1 MVPWADIRYNFG
13 EIMYGGHITDPWD
26 RRITNTYL
34 EVLLDPE
41 LLKADSKFELAAGYP
56 PLREGSHADFAA
68 YIEDKLPVETPV
80 QFGLHPNSQISL
92 LQSQAADLF
101 ASIIT
106 LSGGGSGGGGG
117 GSSKESKA
125 GDMLTHIKDRLPEPF
140 QMLDVRARLTE
151 MTPYVICGLQE
162 LEKTNAVL
170 VEMERALSE
179 LELGL
184 AGSLNISDVMDAMII
199 NLSLNQ
205 VPPLWLKMCGQ
216 IGPTGT
222 YNRKNLGNWFI
233 DLLLRVKQLK
243 LWSDQALQLPPSI
256 WLPGLYNPM
265 GYVTACLQVT
275 ARAKGLPLDAM
286 RIHTEGTDK
295 ALEGVAAQPDE
306 GTYVHGMYMEGARWD
321 KGNNCIA
328 DSRPKELHPP
338 MPVMHILGVTQDQ
351 VVTKG
356 VYQCPVY
363 TTTIR
368 GPTFTFP
375 APLRTAS
382 PPHKWILAAVC
393 LLFQND
399 A

>member
-1 MVPWADIRYNFG
+1 
-13 EIMYGGHITDPWD
+13 
-26 RRITNTYL
+26 
-34 EVLLDPE
+34 
-41 LLKADSKFELAAGYP
+41 
-56 PLREGSHADFAA
+56 
-68 YIEDKLPVETPV
+68 
-80 QFGLHPNSQISL
+80 
-92 LQSQAADLF
+92 
-101 ASIIT
+101 
-106 LSGGGSGGGGG
+106 
-117 GSSKESKA
+117 
-125 GDMLTHIKDRLPEPF
+125 MLTHITDRLPEPF

-170 VEMERALSE
+170 IEMERALSE

-243 LWSDQALQLPPSI
+243 TWSDAALVLPPSI

-275 ARAKGLPLDAM
+275 ARAQGLPLDAM
-286 RIHTEGTDK
+286 RIHTEVTDK
-295 ALEGVAAQPDE
+295 TFEQCAAQPDQ
-306 GTYVHGMYMEGARWD
+306 GTYVHGLFMEGARWETST
-321 KGNNCIA
+321 NCIA
-328 DSRPKELHPP
+328 ESRPKELHPT
-338 MPVMHILGVTQDQ
+338 MPVMHIMGVTAEN

-356 VYQCPVY
+356 VYICPVY
-363 TTTIR
+363 MTTIR
-368 GPTFTFP
+368 GPTFTFA
-375 APLRTAS
+375 APMRTQD

-393 LLFQND
+393 LLFQPD
-399 A
+399 Q